1 VQEQEMNLKSIIVIS
16 ISGAVLVGSMSA
28 LAQRRGDSARI
39 TIGIVEGAQ
48 QVQFDSGA
56 GRGAL
61 LGGAAGWALARNQS
75 SGRQAA
81 AAAGGAL
88 VGTGVQR
95 SRHGGTGMQYIVRTS
110 AGSAITVVTDQT
122 QVRVGDCVS
131 VEETGDTANI
141 RRVDNDL
148 CAPASPEV
156 VETVTPALQEEADRC
171 NQAKERLFA
180 ASTPEEVE
188 VARQIMEAF
197 CDD

>member
-1 VQEQEMNLKSIIVIS
+1 MYVKLLIS
-16 ISGAVLVGSMSA
+16 IFLSTVVMAGSMSA
-28 LAQRRGDSARI
+28 QAQRRGDTARI

-48 QVQFDSGA
+48 RVEFDAGT

-81 AAAGGAL
+81 AAAAGAGL
-88 VGTGVQR
+88 GAASRQR
-95 SRHGGTGMQYIVRTS
+95 RHGGTGMQYVVRTS

-122 QVRVGDCVS
+122 EVRVGDCVS

-148 CAPASPEV
+148 CKPASPEV

-180 ASTPEEVE
+180 ANTPEEVE